1 MMKKSVVVLL
11 LVSIALLA
19 QAQVKFGVKGGINIT
34 NMSLDKD
41 VFLTSNRTG
50 FYIGPTVKL
59 TLPVVGFGVDGSV
72 LYDQRESMV
81 NYGMNR
87 RALTQKQVAVP
98 LNVNYQLGFGDMCS
112 VMVYAGPQFGFNI
125 AADDTKV
132 IMQDACEWH
141 WKESNLSL
149 NLGGG
154 LMLLNHFF
162 FSVNYNVA
170 SDAAGEFNF
179 PQLHDTMLSIREE
192 NKLHSWQ
199 IGLTYYF

>member
-19 QAQVKFGVKGGINIT
+19 QAQAKFGVKGGINIT
-34 NMSLDKD
+34 NMSLDKE
-41 VFLTSNRTG
+41 VFATSNRAG

-59 TLPVVGFGVDGSV
+59 TLPVVGLGVDGSI
-72 LYDQRESMV
+72 LYDQRECVV
-81 NYGMNR
+81 NYDYTH

-125 AADDTKV
+125 ASNDTKV
-132 IMQDACEWH
+132 IMQEACEWH

-162 FSVNYNVA
+162 ISVNYNVA
-170 SDAAGEFNF
+170 SDAAGEFEF
-179 PQLHDTMLSIREE
+179 SQLHDALLTIKEE